1 MSELARLQQQFMD
14 LLQGESSDITEQIA
28 QQGQLNIQ
36 QRLSIYQSAYKI
48 RLRAVIEQD
57 HEQLG
62 IYLGDDLF
70 EMMVDGYLA
79 LYPSTHTSLRVF
91 ADKLPDYLATNA
103 PFNDYPILADIAK
116 FERLLLS
123 AFDASDKALLNVPE
137 LESIEPQQWPNLI
150 LKLHPSVQLAA
161 FNTLAV
167 ESWQAIKEKQT
178 PPAPISSEPRFWV
191 VARDAGRRT
200 QYLSVDTLEY
210 RLLNLLKQNT
220 PFAQLCQSCLNE
232 LPGEQIA
239 GFLITKIN
247 QWLERGWLISE

>member
-1 MSELARLQQQFMD
+1 MSELAKLQQQFMD

-70 EMMVDGYLA
+70 ERMVDGYLA
-79 LYPSTHTSLRVF
+79 SYPSTHTSLRIF
-91 ADKLPDYLATNA
+91 ADKLPDYLAENA

-123 AFDASDKALLNVPE
+123 AFDASDKVLLNVFE
-137 LESIEPQQWPNLI
+137 LENIEPQEWPNLI

-167 ESWQAIKEKQT
+167 ESWLAIKEKQT
-178 PPAPISSEPRFWV
+178 PPEPRISEPRFWV
-191 VARDAGRRT
+191 VARDVDRRT
-200 QYLSVDTLEY
+200 QYLSVDAQEY
-210 RLLNLLKQNT
+210 RLLNLLKQKT

>member
-28 QQGQLNIQ
+28 QQGQLDIQ

-70 EMMVDGYLA
+70 EKMVDGYLA
-79 LYPSTHTSLRVF
+79 LYPSTHTSLRHF

-191 VARDAGRRT
+191 ITRDAGRRT
-200 QYLSVDTLEY
+200 QYLSVDTQEY